1 MQQLNLELQSL
12 PGVSSGKIQIEKQSD
27 ENLFD
32 ALITN
37 KRLNKTVKKLYQDG
51 HHARAVEEAYKFL
64 DNIVKKIIWC
74 E

>member
-1 MQQLNLELQSL
+1 M

-51 HHARAVEEAYKFL
+51 HHARAVEEAYKFR